1 MSTVTISATTLK
13 NDTANVINQVIYN
26 DVVAIVSKYG
36 KPLVKIEKITESAA
50 NARNIQEIL
59 DTFYGS
65 AIDFPD
71 VTKKRYFRDKDI
83 SFE

>member
-1 MSTVTISATTLK
+1 MSTLTISATKLK

-26 DVVAIVSKYG
+26 DVIAIVSKYG
-36 KPLVKIEKITESAA
+36 KPLVKIEKIENTEADAS
-50 NARNIQEIL
+50 NIQEIL
-59 DTFYGS
+59 DTFYGA

-71 VTKKRYFRDKDI
+71 VTKKRYFRDKKI